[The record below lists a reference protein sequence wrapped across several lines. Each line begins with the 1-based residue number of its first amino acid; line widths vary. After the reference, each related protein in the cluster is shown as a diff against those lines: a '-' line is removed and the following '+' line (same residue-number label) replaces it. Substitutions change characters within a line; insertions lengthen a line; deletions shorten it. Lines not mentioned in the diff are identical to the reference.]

1 MKSLSLG
8 ASTTTALQLTQ
19 SRTFFGWLRGK
30 KQDERDI
37 AKEVVPPSKEEAEAM
52 RKKLS
57 TPKMGGSIFSDEL
70 GGDKDAGRDAAAT
83 GADTKLRGGGS
94 KAPLTLARAVDPDPR
109 SRERWQRKIVARLV
123 KRRLDPWDK
132 ETRAERI
139 ARTERQHVHRSPL
152 LITSTKKLMH
162 IARQVAGKP
171 LDEAVVQMRFS
182 RKKFAREVGVQID
195 AARDEA
201 VVMAGMGLSSS
212 SSSSP
217 AAATAD
223 GASEGFKPVKF
234 KNKDGK
240 WITVDDPSRLY
251 IDQAW
256 VNRGPFLFHGF
267 HYSGRGRSHA
277 MWTRTSSKHDFF
289 PFHVHEK
296 SFLSVPLCGSC
307 KTTTPYLT
315 LSTDINFIV
324 KEEKTRLREHQERE
338 AKKAR
343 RKPWVHLPNR
353 PVTAQ
358 RQHYSW

>member
-1 MKSLSLG
+1 MSLHLPARRALQAAASTPLRPITTATLCVPLQSLSRG
-8 ASTTTALQLTQ
+8 ASTTTTLQLTQ
-19 SRTFFGWLRGK
+19 SRTFFGWLRGRK
-30 KQDERDI
+30 KDERDI
-37 AKEVVPPSKEEAEAM
+37 AKEVVPPTKEETDAM

-70 GGDKDAGRDAAAT
+70 GGGRIWGGHDERLRANPLDRPCSSVEPCKRVCAHGNAAAVT
-83 GADTKLRGGGS
+83 TLNCG
-94 KAPLTLARAVDPDPR
+94 PL
-109 SRERWQRKIVARLV
+109 KMVARLV

-171 LDEAVVQMRFS
+171 LDEAAVQMRFS
-182 RKKFAREVGVQID
+182 RKKFARDVGVQID

-212 SSSSP
+212 SSSP
-217 AAATAD
+217 AAAAAD
-223 GASEGFKPVKF
+223 GANEGFKPVKF

-277 MWTRTSSKHDFF
+277 MWTRTSN
-289 PFHVHEK
+289 
-296 SFLSVPLCGSC
+296 
-307 KTTTPYLT
+307 
-315 LSTDINFIV
+315 INFIV

-353 PVTAQ
+353 PVTTQ